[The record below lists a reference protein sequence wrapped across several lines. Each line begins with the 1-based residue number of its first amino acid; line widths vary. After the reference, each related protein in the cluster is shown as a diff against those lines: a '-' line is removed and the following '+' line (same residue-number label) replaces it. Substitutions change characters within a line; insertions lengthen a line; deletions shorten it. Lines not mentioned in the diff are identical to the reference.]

1 VEDPAS
7 WKRER
12 RSRTTTNKP
21 FCNGNQNSNSK
32 RIFTRYSGLSLRA
45 WSIAHFSERRLSTSS
60 QPSPETQ
67 PPEPIHSVST
77 IPAPPPHITP
87 ALPGRSLPAL
97 PSLPLRAPMKA
108 MMVCAMDSTF
118 GTCAATHRN
127 GSSAHPTQPVTF
139 PAHAHST
146 DYATMSTTQEK
157 YAPASNTD
165 VERAVRLPSCPPPTS
180 IHFFTSPPCPFAD
193 LHTHASLCSRL
204 SVVISTVTCALKL
217 CAYYALPR

>member
-45 WSIAHFSERRLSTSS
+45 WSIAHFSERRLSASS

-77 IPAPPPHITP
+77 IPAPESHTTP
-87 ALPGRSLPAL
+87 ALHRSPPAL

-108 MMVCAMDSTF
+108 IMVCALPHVRSDTSQRLHGSPNAARYVPRTRTQHRLRSSHVDDAGEVRTCKQHGCRASGASTLL
-118 GTCAATHRN
+118 
-127 GSSAHPTQPVTF
+127 PTANIHSLLHFTTLPVC
-139 PAHAHST
+139 
-146 DYATMSTTQEK
+146 
-157 YAPASNTD
+157 
-165 VERAVRLPSCPPPTS
+165 RPPHTS
-180 IHFFTSPPCPFAD
+180 
-193 LHTHASLCSRL
+193 ASLRSRL
-204 SVVISTVTCALKL
+204 SVVISTVKCALKL